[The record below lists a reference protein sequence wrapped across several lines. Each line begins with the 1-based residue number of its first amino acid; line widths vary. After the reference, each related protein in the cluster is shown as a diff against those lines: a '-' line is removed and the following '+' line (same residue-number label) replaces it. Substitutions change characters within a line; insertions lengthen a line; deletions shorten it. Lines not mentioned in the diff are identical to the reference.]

1 MNNEQCRTARAL
13 LGWTAVQLSRRAGVG
28 KRTILEFEGG
38 ERSLLLKTNLKLR
51 AVFVVNGIEF
61 INDEAGIGV
70 KRRFR
75 LEEYVGSQMM
85 RPESAHLY

>member
-13 LGWTAVQLSRRAGVG
+13 LGWTAVQLGRRSGVG
-28 KRTILEFEGG
+28 RRTILEFEGG
-38 ERSLLLKTNLKLR
+38 DRSLLPKTILRLR

-70 KRRFR
+70 KRCFR
-75 LEEYVGSQMM
+75 LEEYIGNQMTA
-85 RPESAHLY
+85 RQSAHAC